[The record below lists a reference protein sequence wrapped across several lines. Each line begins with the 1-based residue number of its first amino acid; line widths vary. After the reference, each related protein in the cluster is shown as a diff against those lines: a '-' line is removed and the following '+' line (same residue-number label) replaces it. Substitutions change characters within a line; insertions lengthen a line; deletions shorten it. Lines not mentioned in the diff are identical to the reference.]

1 MPTPKRPVDVVLLE
15 GATHAFDE
23 KEARDLRVRYDPEL
37 MTRAH
42 GMYVDFLKSL
52 EAGRTG

>member
-1 MPTPKRPVDVVLLE
+1 VLLE

-37 MTRAH
+37 MSRAH

-52 EAGRTG
+52 EAGPTG